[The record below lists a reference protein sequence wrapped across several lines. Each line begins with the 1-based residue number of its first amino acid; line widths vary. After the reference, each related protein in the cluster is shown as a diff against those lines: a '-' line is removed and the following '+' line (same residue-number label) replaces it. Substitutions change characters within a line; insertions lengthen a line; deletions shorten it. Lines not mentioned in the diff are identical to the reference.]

1 MLIIVFLASSQ
12 KHHISEQ
19 DIVHALTYF
28 VRVEHQEEFTMIIGP
43 SRKGNML
50 EIGTSTNED
59 SLVVFHAMPA
69 RRKFLG

>member
-1 MLIIVFLASSQ
+1 MRIYD
-12 KHHISEQ
+12 KE
-19 DIVHALTYF
+19 
-28 VRVEHQEEFTMIIGP
+28 
-43 SRKGNML
+43 KGNYYRVYLDGEKGELRSGARADCKNEFFNSTLML